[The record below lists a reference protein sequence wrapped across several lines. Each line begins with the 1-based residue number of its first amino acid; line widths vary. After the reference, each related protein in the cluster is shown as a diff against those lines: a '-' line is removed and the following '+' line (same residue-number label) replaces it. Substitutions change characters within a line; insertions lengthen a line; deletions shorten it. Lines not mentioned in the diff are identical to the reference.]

1 MKSLQLSM
9 WGNIM
14 AINPYFKKNYSSQ
27 SEQDLYDDLMEESIK
42 IHGIDVQYLPR
53 EIQKIDSLFKD
64 VEVSQF
70 TATHEIEMYIDSY
83 EGFAGEGDFLS
94 KFGVEIRD
102 TLELTVMV
110 NRFNTLNLGRPKEG
124 DLIFFP
130 FNKQLF
136 EVMFVEDEQ
145 IFYTLGERFVY
156 RLKLELFEYSNQII
170 NTGIEDIDSIQYES
184 AYSIELTTTTGTGN
198 YVVGENAFQGAD
210 QSSATAKGRVASWE
224 NGVLE
229 LVDVVGKFV
238 EGVNV
243 DSDGG
248 ASYEINLPENY
259 EDVELDIPND
269 PLSDNVDYE
278 KEADKVIDF
287 SENNPFS
294 EEDY

>member
-1 MKSLQLSM
+1 
-9 WGNIM
+9 M
-14 AINPYFKKNYSSQ
+14 ATNPYFNKNYSSQ

-42 IHGIDVQYLPR
+42 IHGIDVSYLPR
-53 EIQKIDSLFKD
+53 QIQKIDSLFKD

-70 TATHEIEMYIDSY
+70 TATHDIEMFIDSV
-83 EGFAGEGDFLS
+83 EQFGGEGDFLS

-110 NRFNTLNLGRPKEG
+110 NRFDTLNIGRPKEG

-145 IFYTLGERFVY
+145 IFYTLGKKFVY
-156 RLKLELFEYSNQII
+156 RLKLELFEYSNQMI
-170 NTGIEDIDSIQYES
+170 NTGVEDIDNIQYEN
-184 AYSIELTTTTGTGN
+184 AYSIELTTTNGNGTDF
-198 YVVGENAFQGAD
+198 VVGENVYQGAD
-210 QSSATAKGRVASWE
+210 LSSATAKGRVASWA
-224 NGVLE
+224 NNTLE
-229 LVDVVGKFV
+229 LIDVVGKFV

-243 DSDGG
+243 DADGG
-248 ASYEINLPENY
+248 ASYEIDLPDNY
-259 EDVELDIPND
+259 EDVELDMPND
-269 PLSDNVDYE
+269 PLSDNIDYE

-294 EEDY
+294 EEDL

>member
-1 MKSLQLSM
+1 
-9 WGNIM
+9 M
-14 AINPYFKKNYSSQ
+14 ATNPYFNKNYSSD
-27 SEQDLYDDLMEESIK
+27 SEQDLYDDLMTESIK
-42 IHGIDVQYLPR
+42 IHGIDVEYLPR
-53 EIQKIDSLFKD
+53 EIQKIDSVFKD
-64 VEVSQF
+64 VEVSRF
-70 TATHEIEMYIDSY
+70 EKTHKIEMFIDSV
-83 EGFAGEGDFLS
+83 EQFGGEGDFLS

-110 NRFNTLNLGRPKEG
+110 NRFETLKIGRPKEG

-145 IFYTLGERFVY
+145 IFYTLGKRFVY
-156 RLKLELFEYSNQII
+156 RLKLELFEYSNQMFNTEISEI
-170 NTGIEDIDSIQYES
+170 NDIQYKN
-184 AYSIELTTTTGTGN
+184 AYSIELTTTTGTGD
-198 YVVGENAFQGAD
+198 YVVGESVTQGTD
-210 QSSATAKGRVASWE
+210 VRGRVASWE

-243 DSDGG
+243 VGDGG
-248 ASYEINLPENY
+248 ASYEIDLPDNY
-259 EDVELDIPND
+259 EDVELDMPND
-269 PLSDNVDYE
+269 PLSDNIDYE

-294 EEDY
+294 EEDL

>member
-1 MKSLQLSM
+1 
-9 WGNIM
+9 M
-14 AINPYFKKNYSSQ
+14 ATNPYFNKNYSSQ

-42 IHGIDVQYLPR
+42 IHGIDVSYLPR

-70 TATHEIEMYIDSY
+70 TATHDIEMFVDSV
-83 EGFAGEGDFLS
+83 EQFGGEGDFLS

-110 NRFNTLNLGRPKEG
+110 NRFETLGIGRPKEG

-145 IFYTLGERFVY
+145 IFYTLGKKFVY
-156 RLKLELFEYSNQII
+156 RLKLELFEYSNQMI
-170 NTGIEDIDSIQYES
+170 NTGVEDIDNIQYEN
-184 AYSIELTTTTGTGN
+184 AYSIELTTTNGN
-198 YVVGENAFQGAD
+198 DIDFVVGENVVQGTNAR
-210 QSSATAKGRVASWE
+210 GRVASWA
-224 NGVLE
+224 NNTLE
-229 LVDVVGKFV
+229 LIDVVGKFV

-243 DSDGG
+243 DGDGG
-248 ASYEINLPENY
+248 ASYEIDLPDNY
-259 EDVELDIPND
+259 EDVELDMPND
-269 PLSDNVDYE
+269 PLSDNIDYE

-294 EEDY
+294 EEDL